1 MARMTA
7 ARALV
12 ESLRAQ
18 GVDTIFGIIS
28 SHTMEIFD
36 ALYDHQDAIRFI
48 STRHEQA
55 AAMMADGYARV
66 TGKPGIC
73 LTSTG
78 PGAANSMGGLG
89 EAYDASSPVLTITS
103 TAEEQLYERGLG
115 TMHETKNQLDMLAT
129 VTQRSVH
136 ISRPEEAPEQ
146 VQEAFELFEGARQR
160 PIAIE
165 IPSDVQ
171 AQEAEMTVPGP
182 VRVAAPAADPAA
194 VEAAAEIL
202 SAGRRVGVMAGAG
215 VHRSGAGRELTRLV
229 ERLGAPVFTTANGK
243 GAIPEDHPLSLGMY
257 GGEYNFPPGGL
268 EDPRQTFAN
277 SLDVLLVAGSS
288 LSYFRAKSQG
298 LRQPPQL
305 IHLDIDAAPMDKW
318 YETTVRLVG
327 DARIVLKELNAA
339 LENKPG
345 PGQTAGKKDGSYA
358 EEVRA
363 VREKIREYK
372 RKTMPNETRIMEAI
386 RAVAARGRSL
396 CRRRRDLQSPRGQL
410 LSGYMRGAE
419 LSDTGLGRSGLR
431 IAGCGWREGR
441 RSGTA
446 GDLHYRRRGIP
457 VQYSGVGNLLCSM
470 GCVRSCWFSMTTRG
484 VCCATTSRA
493 EATAASLP
501 ATCEIRTSQ
510 DWPRLTGPAACR
522 SHRCTEMVQALEQ
535 ALEAETVTVIDV
547 KTPQGFA
554 NFE

>member
-1 MARMTA
+1 MAKMTA

-66 TGKPGIC
+66 TGRPGVC

-103 TAEEQLYERGLG
+103 SAEEQLYERGLG

-136 ISRPEEAPEQ
+136 ISRPESAAEQ
-146 VQEAFELFEGARQR
+146 VQEAFALFQGRRQR
-160 PIAIE
+160 PVAIE

-171 AQEAEMTVPGP
+171 GQEAETVIAGP
-182 VRVAAPAADPAA
+182 VQMAAPNVDPAA
-194 VEAAAEIL
+194 VEAAAAIL
-202 SAGRRVGVMAGAG
+202 LAGRRVGVMAGTG
-215 VHRSGAGRELTRLV
+215 VHRSGAGRELTHLV
-229 ERLGAPVFTTANGK
+229 ERLGAPVFTTANSK
-243 GAIPEDHPLSLGMY
+243 GAIAEDHPLSLGMY

-277 SLDVLLVAGSS
+277 SLDVLLVVGSS

-305 IHLDIDAAPMDKW
+305 IHLDIEPAVMDRW
-318 YETTVRLVG
+318 YTTTVRLVG
-327 DARIVLKELNAA
+327 DARTVLSQLNGALADKASSEKTVNGNEKGFAA
-339 LENKPG
+339 
-345 PGQTAGKKDGSYA
+345 
-358 EEVRA
+358 EVRA
-363 VREKIREYK
+363 VRESIREYK
-372 RKTMPNETRIMEAI
+372 RKTLPNETKIMEAI
-386 RAVAARGRSL
+386 RAATERDAVFVGDVGVCNHRGANYCLEIYEERSYLIPAWGGLGFGLPAAAGAQAGVPERQVICITGDGGFQFNIQELGTCVQYGLRPVVLVFNDDAWGLLRYYQKNRGNGRYIASDLRNPDFASLAAAYGARGEQARSL
-396 CRRRRDLQSPRGQL
+396 P
-410 LSGYMRGAE
+410 E
-419 LSDTGLGRSGLR
+419 LV
-431 IAGCGWREGR
+431 E
-441 RSGTA
+441 
-446 GDLHYRRRGIP
+446 
-457 VQYSGVGNLLCSM
+457 
-470 GCVRSCWFSMTTRG
+470 
-484 VCCATTSRA
+484 
-493 EATAASLP
+493 
-501 ATCEIRTSQ
+501 
-510 DWPRLTGPAACR
+510 
-522 SHRCTEMVQALEQ
+522 ALER
-535 ALEAETVTVIDV
+535 ALEAESITVIDV
-547 KTPQGFA
+547 KTPDGFA
-554 NFE
+554 NFK